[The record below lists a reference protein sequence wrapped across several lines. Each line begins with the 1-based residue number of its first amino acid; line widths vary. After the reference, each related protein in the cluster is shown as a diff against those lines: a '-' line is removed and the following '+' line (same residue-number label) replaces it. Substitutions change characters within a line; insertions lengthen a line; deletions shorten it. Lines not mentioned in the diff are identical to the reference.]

1 VKNHKTLT
9 NVVPSPLGWP
19 DDAELATYR
28 AWLQGIP
35 IQAAVE
41 RYSSSRKA
49 RESRANNATARG
61 IVGTI
66 RRQLQRAAQAKH
78 RFDLAELFAENVK
91 APTTDRVK
99 QQHLLNAI
107 ETLRLLP
114 NPTPQITDPV
124 SSWLTSRIVTALHQ
138 VDIHTLADL
147 TVRIPRRRMWWL
159 GIQGLGRQGAKEVE
173 RFFSRYPELT
183 ERARALI
190 SRDEARTVVPWELW
204 SPPEMLDG
212 SAGLFRAPQ
221 NTCLL
226 SANDDYSAVQAWL
239 SLQEAQST
247 QRAYRKEAERLMLWA
262 IAERGKALSSLTTED
277 AVAYRAF
284 LRKPSPRER
293 WVGPACARGSQQ
305 WKPYVGPLS
314 ARSIAYS
321 FSVLA
326 ALFRWLIAQRY
337 LVANPFAGIKVRGAV
352 QKPILDAGKSFTV
365 GEWALV
371 RTIADALEWRYDWSI
386 EAAKRLRFILDFGRA
401 TGLRREE
408 LVTIT
413 LGQID
418 AVSAHQRWL
427 NVIGKGHKAGRVA
440 LPPLAWESLIGYLQ
454 ARGIPTS
461 SQRWNP
467 HTPLVGKLDQDPSEN
482 VDIHKEGI
490 SATRLREILKR
501 FFLTVEQALGN
512 ELSPQ
517 LRSKLQQASPHW
529 LRHTH
534 ATHALDA
541 GVDLRSVRDNLRH
554 ASIATTSVYLHTAE
568 DQRAR
573 ELARVFE

>member
-1 VKNHKTLT
+1 VKNHNTLAT
-9 NVVPSPLGWP
+9 ALPDPLSWP
-19 DDAELATYR
+19 NDAALATYR
-28 AWLQGIP
+28 AWLQGIAT
-35 IQAAVE
+35 QKAVE
-41 RYSSSRKA
+41 RYFSSNNVRKSGA
-49 RESRANNATARG
+49 VNASARG
-61 IVGTI
+61 IVGAI
-66 RRQLQRAAQAKH
+66 RRQLQRIARAKH
-78 RFDLAELFAENVK
+78 RFDLAELFAQNVK
-91 APTTDRVK
+91 PPTTDRLK

-114 NPTPQITDPV
+114 NPTPHITDPA
-124 SSWLTSRIVTALHQ
+124 SYWLTPRIATALRQ
-138 VDIHTLADL
+138 ADIHTLADL

-159 GIQGLGRQGAKEVE
+159 GIHGLGRQGAKAIEH
-173 RFFSRYPELT
+173 FFSCYPDLT
-183 ERARALI
+183 DRARALI
-190 SRDEARTVVPWELW
+190 SRDEARAVVPWELW
-204 SPPEMLDG
+204 SPPETLDG

-226 SANDDYSAVQAWL
+226 SANDDYAAVQAWL

-262 IAERGKALSSLTTED
+262 IVERSKALSSLTTED

-293 WVGPACARGSQQ
+293 WVGPACTRSSPQ

-321 FSVLA
+321 FSVLT

-337 LVANPFAGIKVRGAV
+337 LVVNPFAGIKVRGAV
-352 QKPILDAGKSFTV
+352 QRPILDAGKSFTA
-365 GEWALV
+365 GEWALL
-371 RTIADALEWRYDWSI
+371 RTVADALEWRYDWSI
-386 EAAKRLRFILDFGRA
+386 EASKRLRFILDFGRA
-401 TGLRREE
+401 TGLRRDE
-408 LVTIT
+408 LVKIT

-418 AVSAHQRWL
+418 AVSSHQRWL
-427 NVIGKGHKAGRVA
+427 NVIGKGHKAGRVV

-454 ARGIPTS
+454 ARGIPTAP
-461 SQRWNP
+461 QRWNP
-467 HTPLVGKLDQDPSEN
+467 RMPLVGKIDQDPGEG
-482 VDIHKEGI
+482 VDNQTDGI
-490 SATRLREILKR
+490 SSSRLREILKR
-501 FFLTVEQALGN
+501 FFLTVEQALDNG
-512 ELSPQ
+512 LSPQ

-554 ASIATTSVYLHTAE
+554 ASIATTSVYLHTSQ
-568 DQRAR
+568 DQRTR
-573 ELARVFE
+573 EFSKVFD

>member
-1 VKNHKTLT
+1 MKNHKTLA
-9 NVVPSPLGWP
+9 SALLDPLSWP
-19 DDAELATYR
+19 DDAALATYR
-28 AWLQGIP
+28 AWLQGIAT
-35 IQAAVE
+35 QTAVE
-41 RYSSSRKA
+41 RYFSSSKVRKSGA
-49 RESRANNATARG
+49 FKASARG

-66 RRQLQRAAQAKH
+66 RRQLQRIARAKH
-78 RFDLAELFAENVK
+78 RFDLAELFAQNVK
-91 APTTDRVK
+91 PPITDRLK

-114 NPTPQITDPV
+114 NPTPHITDPV
-124 SSWLTSRIVTALHQ
+124 SYWLAPRIVTALRQ
-138 VDIHTLADL
+138 ADIRTLADL

-159 GIQGLGRQGAKEVE
+159 GIHGLGRQGAKAIEH
-173 RFFSRYPELT
+173 FFSCYPVLT

-190 SRDEARTVVPWELW
+190 SRDEARAVVPWELW
-204 SPPEMLDG
+204 SPPETLDG
-212 SAGLFRAPQ
+212 SAGIFRAPQ

-226 SANDDYSAVQAWL
+226 SANDDYAAVQAWL
-239 SLQEAQST
+239 SLQEGQST

-262 IAERGKALSSLTTED
+262 IVERGKALSSLTTED

-284 LRKPSPRER
+284 LRRPSPRER
-293 WVGPACARGSQQ
+293 WVGPACTRSSPQ

-314 ARSIAYS
+314 ARSISYS

-326 ALFRWLIAQRY
+326 ALFRWLMAQRY

-352 QKPILDAGKSFTV
+352 QNPILDADKSFTV

-371 RTIADALEWRYDWSI
+371 RTVADTLEWRYHWSP
-386 EAAKRLRFILDFGRA
+386 EASKRLRFILDFGRA
-401 TGLRREE
+401 TGLRRDE
-408 LVTIT
+408 LVKIT

-418 AVSAHQRWL
+418 ADSSHQRWL

-440 LPPLAWESLIGYLQ
+440 LPPLAWESLMGYLQ
-454 ARGIPTS
+454 ARGISPST
-461 SQRWNP
+461 QRWNP
-467 HTPLVGKLDQDPSEN
+467 RTPLVGKIDQDLVESIDN
-482 VDIHKEGI
+482 QTAGI
-490 SATRLREILKR
+490 SASRLGEIFKR
-501 FFLTVEQALGN
+501 FFLTVEQALGK

-554 ASIATTSVYLHTAE
+554 ASIATTSAYLHTAE
-568 DQRAR
+568 DQRSKEFAS
-573 ELARVFE
+573 AFK